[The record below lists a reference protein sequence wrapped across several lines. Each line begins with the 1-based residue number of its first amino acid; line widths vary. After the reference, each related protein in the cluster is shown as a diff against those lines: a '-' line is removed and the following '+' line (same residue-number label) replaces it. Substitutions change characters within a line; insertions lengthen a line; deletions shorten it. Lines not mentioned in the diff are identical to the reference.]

1 MPVIKAEQAPQLG
14 AFSMADIE
22 KQAKLILLGAK
33 VRAEQLLTAAQQEAD
48 LLKRQAHAQAL
59 VDGKKEG
66 IAKGLEEGKKLG
78 RDEALN
84 EQRQSLAQAL
94 EALTQ
99 SAQDLDASRLH
110 LESEARTAVIQLAIA
125 IAERV
130 TKRMGQLDPA
140 VAQANVEEALR
151 LVVSS
156 SDIRIA
162 IHPTQKATLT
172 EILPRLQAEWP
183 QFKHIDLI
191 ADGTLTP
198 GGCRIFTQSG
208 QIDAD
213 LNLQLQ
219 KIAEDL
225 LPTPDPDDAP

>member
-22 KQAKLILLGAK
+22 RQAKATIIAARL
-33 VRAEQLLTAAQQEAD
+33 RAERLIQAAQEEAEN
-48 LLKRQAHAQAL
+48 LKRQAHAQAL

-84 EQRQSLAQAL
+84 EQRQALAQAL
-94 EALTQ
+94 TAMTQ
-99 SAQDLDASRLH
+99 AADELNASRLH

-130 TKRMGQLDPA
+130 TKRRGTLDPTL
-140 VAQANVEEALR
+140 AQANVDEALR
-151 LVVSS
+151 LVVTGT
-156 SDIRIA
+156 DIRIA
-162 IHPTQKATLT
+162 IHPSQKDTLADT
-172 EILPRLQAEWP
+172 LPRLQAEWS

-225 LPTPDPDDAP
+225 LPTPNDDAP

>member
-1 MPVIKAEQAPQLG
+1 MPVIKAESAPTL
-14 AFSMADIE
+14 ANFSMADIE

-33 VRAEQLLTAAQQEAD
+33 VRAEQLLTAAQHEAD
-48 LLKRQAHAQAL
+48 NLKRQAHAHAL
-59 VDGKKEG
+59 VDGKREG

-78 RDEALN
+78 REEALN
-84 EQRQSLAQAL
+84 EQRQALAQAL
-94 EALTQ
+94 TALTQ
-99 SAQDLDASRLH
+99 AAEELNASRLH

-130 TKRMGQLDPA
+130 TKRMGVLDPI
-140 VAQANVEEALR
+140 VAQANVDEALR
-151 LVVSS
+151 LVVTGT
-156 SDIRIA
+156 DIRIA
-162 IHPTQKATLT
+162 IHPSQKDTLAD
-172 EILPRLQAEWP
+172 ILPRLQAEWP

-225 LPTPDPDDAP
+225 LPTPEET